1 MYFVGKFISLLSLV
15 YLATIVFLTLP
26 KVYKMHQ
33 STIDQNLHQVKE
45 QASSTVQRTISRV
58 SSQSSVRPPK
68 SLAILEPCFINLQVA
83 LCAGGPI
90 KWWRSRRI
98 ACRFGSK
105 RCERRDQL
113 DGARS
118 IEEGAVTFRN
128 GHPLDGTHLHSS
140 S

>member
-1 MYFVGKFISLLSLV
+1 MYFIGKFISLLSLV
-15 YLATIVFLTLP
+15 YVATIVFLTLP

-68 SLAILEPCFINLQVA
+68 SLAILEPCLINLQVA

-90 KWWRSRRI
+90 KWWRAGVSH
-98 ACRFGSK
+98 ADSEASAASDETSSTAQGPSK
-105 RCERRDQL
+105 KAQ
-113 DGARS
+113 
-118 IEEGAVTFRN
+118 
-128 GHPLDGTHLHSS
+128 
-140 S
+140 